1 MLIFESPRCFLPN
14 FELIGL
20 SVQEKKR
27 KIYFQMVVMTR
38 WRPSLVSDQN
48 NFNYFLFYSF
58 IQILPT
64 KCLVNWP
71 RDEGNLFD
79 VYFKTNC

>member
-1 MLIFESPRCFLPN
+1 M
-14 FELIGL
+14 
-20 SVQEKKR
+20 
-27 KIYFQMVVMTR
+27 
-38 WRPSLVSDQN
+38 VSDQN
-48 NFNYFLFYSF
+48 SFNYFLFCDF
-58 IQILPT
+58 TQILPT

>member
-1 MLIFESPRCFLPN
+1 MMALLLIFESPRCFLPN
-14 FELIGL
+14 FESIGL

-27 KIYFQMVVMTR
+27 KIYFQI

-58 IQILPT
+58 TQILPT

-71 RDEGNLFD
+71 RGEGNLFD